1 MIDQRE
7 ILWGVLAPP
16 VLVAAGIMLTALS
29 AKTQRLFT
37 TGFIIGVVVALSV
50 WGFRGF
56 PTPGRDVHDWAGWI
70 ALIGGMITV
79 CSLCAQNPWWS
90 RLLVRLAITGAAS
103 YLLLWRTL
111 EHGELSIAIITLVV
125 VTLAWTA
132 LIFSWEQTQKK
143 TTPGVSV
150 VSLVVVGG
158 LTSLS
163 LLLFNTMTHAQ
174 FAGIATA
181 ALSAAAVL
189 SWWKPTW
196 YHAASAVTVSA
207 FFFPALMLLGHYYA
221 NLPSWTL
228 PFLAL
233 AGVAPLV
240 TANEKIRSLAAW
252 KRIGIAVSVIMLI
265 TAPVIIWGVVTSAR
279 AASSAGYY

>member
-1 MIDQRE
+1 MRTKSVVE
-7 ILWGVLAPP
+7 PF
-16 VLVAAGIMLTALS
+16 AGTFSDHGRGEL
-29 AKTQRLFT
+29 
-37 TGFIIGVVVALSV
+37 FIIMAHARTRRIINRYNHVSCRNARVDSAYFFLGTDTEKNNPRRFGGVISS
-50 WGFRGF
+50 G
-56 PTPGRDVHDWAGWI
+56 GR
-70 ALIGGMITV
+70 T
-79 CSLCAQNPWWS
+79 
-90 RLLVRLAITGAAS
+90 
-103 YLLLWRTL
+103 Y
-111 EHGELSIAIITLVV
+111 
-125 VTLAWTA
+125 
-132 LIFSWEQTQKK
+132 
-143 TTPGVSV
+143 
-150 VSLVVVGG
+150 
-158 LTSLS
+158 